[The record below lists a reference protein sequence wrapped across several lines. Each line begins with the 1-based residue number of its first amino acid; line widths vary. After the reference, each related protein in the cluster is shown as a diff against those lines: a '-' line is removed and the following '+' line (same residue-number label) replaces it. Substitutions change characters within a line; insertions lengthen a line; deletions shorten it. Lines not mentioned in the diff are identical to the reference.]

1 MEAQPAPD
9 GTASENPQKTTKMQG
24 TNEIRIIARPQ
35 PNPLKCDFEV
45 DRPVV
50 EGTVFFGDQS
60 AATGSPLAEKL
71 FALQGVQSLLIRGTQ
86 VTVTRTGEVE
96 WITLAK
102 AVGAAIRAQ
111 IQSGDIAVAAAAM
124 GGGQLDQSIRERVQR
139 ILEEEINPAVAMHG
153 GTITLLDV
161 QNGIVYV
168 RMGGGC
174 HGCASSTATLKHG
187 VEQAVRAKVPE
198 VVDIL
203 DTTDHAAGTNPYY
216 APF

>member
-1 MEAQPAPD
+1 
-9 GTASENPQKTTKMQG
+9 MQG
-24 TNEIRIIARPQ
+24 TNDIRIIARPQ
-35 PNPLKCDFEV
+35 PSPLKCDFEV

-50 EGTVFFGDQS
+50 EGTVWFGDQG
-60 AATGSPLAEKL
+60 AAAGSPLAEKL
-71 FALQGVQSLLIRGTQ
+71 FALQGVQSLLIRGTM
-86 VTVTRTGEVE
+86 VTVTRTADVE

-102 AVGAAIRAQ
+102 AVGSAIRVQ
-111 IQSGDIAVAAAAM
+111 LQSGEMCVAPAAL
-124 GGGQLDQSIRERVQR
+124 GGSQLDQSIRVRVQR
-139 ILEEEINPAVAMHG
+139 ILDEEINPAVAMHG
-153 GTITLLDV
+153 GTISILDV

-174 HGCASSTATLKHG
+174 HGCASSTATLKQG

-216 APF
+216 APH